1 MENLMSKILKEEV
14 DDHIYHLEKANEWF
28 RSRIKK
34 TDTGYLYT
42 TIATLTH
49 RIKRLKENKN
59 FDTL

>member
-1 MENLMSKILKEEV
+1 MSKILKEEV

-42 TIATLTH
+42 TIATLAH

-59 FDTL
+59 DG